1 MTYSELAAT
10 IRELFTR
17 YMTTAI
23 PRAQKPRDQ
32 HVSHKLDG
40 LKWDKPDSGAGHCKS
55 CRQGRQ
61 ALIQLPF
68 SHVGLARQR

>member
-40 LKWDKPDSGAGHCKS
+40 LKWDKPDSG
-55 CRQGRQ
+55 QGTVNPADRVVK
-61 ALIQLPF
+61 P
-68 SHVGLARQR
+68 